1 MANAVDICNLA
12 LALLGD
18 EATLSSIDPPEGS
31 AQADHC
37 ARFYPMALDA
47 MLDSHYWSFCTS
59 RASLNLLTA
68 TPAFGWTY
76 AYAEPTNAINIISLF
91 MAGSLDDQNPQ
102 QFEIESLA
110 DGTTVIYA
118 NIQNPIARYT
128 LRVVDPAKFQP
139 LFVDALVDKLASL
152 LAGPVLK
159 GDTGSKMALTYRNLF
174 RDSLA
179 QARASDAAQRRVNI
193 RHNPDFLSARNAIPV
208 SAIGDDNPGLWVR

>member
-1 MANAVDICNLA
+1 VANAVDICNLA

-18 EATLSSIDPPEGS
+18 EASLSSIDPPEGS

-37 ARFYPMALDA
+37 ARFYPMALDT

-59 RASLNLLTA
+59 RATLNLLTI

-76 AYAEPTNAINIISLF
+76 AYAEPTNSINIIGLF
-91 MAGSLDDQNPQ
+91 NAGSVDDQNPQ
-102 QFEIESLA
+102 QFEIEALA

-152 LAGPVLK
+152 LAGPILK
-159 GDTGSKMALTYRNLF
+159 GDTGAKMAITYRRMF
-174 RDSLA
+174 TESLA
-179 QARASDAAQRRVNI
+179 QAKASDAAQRKVTL
-193 RHNPDFLSARNAIPV
+193 RHNPDFLAARGAIPV
-208 SAIGDDNPGLWVR
+208 SAIGDDNPGAWVR